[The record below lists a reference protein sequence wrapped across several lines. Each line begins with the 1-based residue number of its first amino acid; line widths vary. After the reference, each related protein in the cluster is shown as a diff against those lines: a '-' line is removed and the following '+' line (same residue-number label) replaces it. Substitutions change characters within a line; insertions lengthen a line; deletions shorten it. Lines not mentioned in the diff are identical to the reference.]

1 MSLEVINSPDRLA
14 ERMRAAIA
22 EALPGAEVRVR
33 PGAGPGHFEVE
44 VVSAAFAGL
53 SRVQQQQ
60 RVYAALRPFM
70 SGEGAPVHAIDRMMT
85 ATPEGAGR

>member
-1 MSLEVINSPDRLA
+1 MSLEVINSPDRIA
-14 ERMRAAIA
+14 ERMRAAIG
-22 EALPGAEVRVR
+22 EALPGAEVRVL

-44 VVSAAFAGL
+44 VVSEAFAGL

-70 SGEGAPVHAIDRMMT
+70 TGADAPVHAIDRMVT
-85 ATPEGAGR
+85 AVPRDPGR